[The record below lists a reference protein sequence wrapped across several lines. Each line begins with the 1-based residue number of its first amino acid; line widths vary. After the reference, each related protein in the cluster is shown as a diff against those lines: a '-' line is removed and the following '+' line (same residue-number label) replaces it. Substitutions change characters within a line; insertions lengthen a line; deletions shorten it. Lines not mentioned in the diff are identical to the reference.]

1 LSKKFWSNIFLALG
15 VFLAFAGVAT
25 ISVSADSSATI
36 ESNTSSKIIDGA
48 TYEENIRGVIP
59 ITLTQYLHKA
69 QTGEKFIVFVGFK
82 ECVHCRKFS
91 PVMKQYLQQSQHP
104 IYYLDYGNNGSFSM
118 ASQKQ
123 ITDFYS
129 TFATPMSFMGTPT
142 VALLDNGKVVS
153 MTAGDDTTLSDLQQI
168 TADYNNQ

>member
-1 LSKKFWSNIFLALG
+1 M
-15 VFLAFAGVAT
+15 
-25 ISVSADSSATI
+25 
-36 ESNTSSKIIDGA
+36 
-48 TYEENIRGVIP
+48 
-59 ITLTQYLHKA
+59 
-69 QTGEKFIVFVGFK
+69 
-82 ECVHCRKFS
+82 HCRKFS

-142 VALLDNGKVVS
+142 VALLDHGKVVS